1 MSELYDLITSRENLY
16 KAAKRALK
24 GKLSNARFYS
34 YSVNL
39 SNNVEYLYKQIQKGT
54 YRPHSDK
61 EFDLWCISGQ
71 KVRHIVA
78 PSIDDL
84 IVQHAIYQII
94 VPIIDPKLIYDSYG
108 CRVLKGSHKASDR
121 CQYFLRKSPKDS
133 YFLQLDIKK
142 YYYNL
147 DHTILK
153 EALLHLLGEQDVV
166 DFIALQFP
174 QDKTIGMNVGAM
186 ISQLMGMI
194 YLNKFDQYCKRVLK
208 LKRIIRYVDDIVIIG
223 LSKEKCFSLVRTI
236 EQYLKTELKLSFS
249 KVKILPISKG
259 INFVGHRTWQQ
270 KRIIRKRSYKVFNKN
285 LKKNKVDSLQSCL
298 GHALKTSS
306 YKTLIKR
313 IETKSIHLLPL
324 LTIQKVS

>member
-1 MSELYDLITSRENLY
+1 MSELYNLITSRENLY

-39 SNNVEYLYKQIQKGT
+39 SNNVEYLYEQIQKNT

-71 KVRHIVA
+71 KMRHIVA

-84 IVQHAIYQII
+84 VVQHAIYQVI

-108 CRVLKGSHKASDR
+108 CRILKGSHRASDR

-147 DHTILK
+147 DHKILK
-153 EALLHLLGEQDVV
+153 ESLLYLLGEQDVV

-174 QDKTIGMNVGAM
+174 QDKTVGMNVGAM

-223 LSKEKCFSLVRTI
+223 LSKEECLTLVGVI
-236 EQYLKTELKLSFS
+236 EQYLKVELKLSFS
-249 KVKILPISKG
+249 KIKILPINKG

-298 GHALKTSS
+298 GHASKTSS

-313 IETKSIHLLPL
+313 VKAKSPHLLPFL
-324 LTIQKVS
+324 VIQKVS

>member
-1 MSELYDLITSRENLY
+1 MSKLYDLIISRENLY
-16 KAAKRALK
+16 KAAKRTLK

-34 YSVNL
+34 YSTNL
-39 SNNVEYLYKQIQKGT
+39 SNNIEYLHRQIQKGT

-71 KVRHIVA
+71 KMRHIVA

-84 IVQHAIYQII
+84 IVQHAIYQIV

-108 CRVLKGSHKASDR
+108 CRILKGSHRASDR

-147 DHTILK
+147 DHIILK

-174 QDKTIGMNVGAM
+174 QDKTVGMNVGAM

-208 LKRIIRYVDDIVIIG
+208 LKHFIRYVDDIVIIG
-223 LSKEKCFSLVRTI
+223 LSKKECLSLTQDI
-236 EQYLKTELKLSFS
+236 EQYLKIELKLSFS
-249 KVKILPISKG
+249 KVKVLPISKG

-285 LKKNKVDSLQSCL
+285 LKKNRVESLQSCL

-306 YKTLIKR
+306 YKTLIRR
-313 IETKSIHLLPL
+313 IKTKSPHLLPL
-324 LTIQKVS
+324 LKTQKVS

>member
-1 MSELYDLITSRENLY
+1 MSELLNLITSKENLY
-16 KAAKRALK
+16 RAAKRALK

-34 YSVNL
+34 YFVNL
-39 SNNVEYLYKQIQKGT
+39 SNNVKYLYKQIQKGT
-54 YRPHSDK
+54 YRPRSEK

-71 KVRHIVA
+71 KMRHIVA

-84 IVQHAIYQII
+84 IVQHAIYQVV

-108 CRVLKGSHKASDR
+108 CRILKGSHKASDR
-121 CQYFLRKSPKDS
+121 CQYFLRRSPKDS

-147 DHTILK
+147 DHKILK

-174 QDKTIGMNVGAM
+174 QDKVVGMNVGAM

-208 LKRIIRYVDDIVIIG
+208 LKRIIRYVNDIVIIG
-223 LSKEKCFSLVRTI
+223 LSKEKCLSLIQDI

-249 KVKILPISKG
+249 KIKILPISKG
-259 INFVGHRTWQQ
+259 INFVGYRSWQ
-270 KRIIRKRSYKVFNKN
+270 
-285 LKKNKVDSLQSCL
+285 
-298 GHALKTSS
+298 
-306 YKTLIKR
+306 
-313 IETKSIHLLPL
+313 
-324 LTIQKVS
+324 

>member
-1 MSELYDLITSRENLY
+1 MSKLYDLIVSRKNLY

-34 YSVNL
+34 YFVNL
-39 SNNVEYLYKQIQKGT
+39 SNNVEHLYRQIQKGT

-71 KVRHIVA
+71 KMRHIVA

-84 IVQHAIYQII
+84 VVQHAIYQVI
-94 VPIIDPKLIYDSYG
+94 VPIIDPKLVYDSYG
-108 CRVLKGSHKASDR
+108 CRILKGSHRASDR

-133 YFLQLDIKK
+133 YFIQLDIKK

-147 DHTILK
+147 DHKILK

-174 QDKTIGMNVGAM
+174 QDKTVGMNVGAM

-208 LKRIIRYVDDIVIIG
+208 LKALIRYVDDIVIIG
-223 LSKEKCFSLVRTI
+223 LSKKECLSLVQNI
-236 EQYLKTELKLSFS
+236 EQYLKTELKLTFS

-259 INFVGHRTWQQ
+259 INFVGHRTWKQ
-270 KRIIRKRSYKVFNKN
+270 KRIIRKRSYRVFNKN

-298 GHALKTSS
+298 GHASKTSS
-306 YKTLIKR
+306 YRTLIKR
-313 IETKSIHLLPL
+313 IKTKKPHLLPL
-324 LTIQKVS
+324 LVIQKVS

>member
-1 MSELYDLITSRENLY
+1 MSKLYDLIISRKNLY

-34 YSVNL
+34 YFVNL
-39 SNNVEYLYKQIQKGT
+39 SNNVEHLYRQIQKGT

-71 KVRHIVA
+71 KIRHIIA

-84 IVQHAIYQII
+84 VVQHAIYQVI

-108 CRVLKGSHKASDR
+108 CRILKGSHRASDR

-133 YFLQLDIKK
+133 YFIQLDIKK

-147 DHTILK
+147 DHKILRK
-153 EALLHLLGEQDVV
+153 ALLHLLGEQDVV

-174 QDKTIGMNVGAM
+174 QDKTVGMNVGAM
-186 ISQLMGMI
+186 VSQLMGMV

-208 LKRIIRYVDDIVIIG
+208 LKALIRYVDDIIIVG
-223 LSKEKCFSLVRTI
+223 LSKKECLSLVQDI
-236 EQYLKTELKLSFS
+236 EQYLKTELKLTFS

-270 KRIIRKRSYKVFNKN
+270 KRIIRKRSYKVFNRN

-298 GHALKTSS
+298 GHASKTSS
-306 YKTLIKR
+306 YRTLIKR
-313 IETKSIHLLPL
+313 IKTKKPHLLPL
-324 LTIQKVS
+324 LVIQKVS

>member
-1 MSELYDLITSRENLY
+1 MSKLYDLITSRENLY

-71 KVRHIVA
+71 KMRHIVA
-78 PSIDDL
+78 PSVDDL
-84 IVQHAIYQII
+84 IVQHAIYQVV

-108 CRVLKGSHKASDR
+108 CRLLKGSHRASDR

-133 YFLQLDIKK
+133 YFLQIDIKK

-147 DHTILK
+147 DHEILK
-153 EALLHLLGEQDVV
+153 ESLLHLLGEQDVV

-174 QDKTIGMNVGAM
+174 QDRTVGMNVGAM

-194 YLNKFDQYCKRVLK
+194 YLNKFDYYCKRVLK
-208 LKRIIRYVDDIVIIG
+208 LKCLIRYVDDIVIIG
-223 LSKEKCFSLVRTI
+223 LSKKECLSLVQNL
-236 EQYLKTELKLSFS
+236 EQYLKTELKLTFS
-249 KVKILPISKG
+249 RVKISPISKG
-259 INFVGHRTWQQ
+259 INFVGYRTWQQ
-270 KRIIRKRSYKVFNKN
+270 KRIIRKRSYKTFNKN
-285 LKKNKVDSLQSCL
+285 LRKNKVASLQSCL
-298 GHALKTSS
+298 GHASRTSS
-306 YKTLIKR
+306 YKTLIRR
-313 IETKSIHLLPL
+313 IEDKSLHLLHL
-324 LTIQKVS
+324 LVIQKIS

>member
-1 MSELYDLITSRENLY
+1 MSELLNLITSKENLY
-16 KAAKRALK
+16 RAAKRALK

-34 YSVNL
+34 YFVNL

-54 YRPHSDK
+54 YRPRSEK
-61 EFDLWCISGQ
+61 EFDLWCVSGQ
-71 KVRHIVA
+71 KMRHIVA

-84 IVQHAIYQII
+84 IVQHAIYQVV

-108 CRVLKGSHKASDR
+108 CRILKGSHKASDR
-121 CQYFLRKSPKDS
+121 CQYFLRRSPKDS

-147 DHTILK
+147 DHKILK

-174 QDKTIGMNVGAM
+174 QDKVVGMNVGAM

-223 LSKEKCFSLVRTI
+223 LSKEKCLSLIQDI

-249 KVKILPISKG
+249 KIKILPISKG
-259 INFVGHRTWQQ
+259 INFVGYRSWQQ

-285 LKKNKVDSLQSCL
+285 LKRNKVDSLQSCL

-306 YKTLIKR
+306 YRILIKR
-313 IETKSIHLLPL
+313 IEDIRPHLLPL
-324 LTIQKVS
+324 LAI

>member
-34 YSVNL
+34 YFINL

-108 CRVLKGSHKASDR
+108 CRVLKGSHRASDR

-147 DHTILK
+147 DHAILK
-153 EALLHLLGEQDVV
+153 DALLHLLKEQDVV

-174 QDKTIGMNVGAM
+174 QGKTVGMNVGAM
-186 ISQLMGMI
+186 IAQLMGMI

-223 LSKEKCFSLVRTI
+223 FPKKECLSLVQDI
-236 EQYLKTELKLSFS
+236 EQYLRTELKLSFS
-249 KVKILPISKG
+249 RVKILPISKG
-259 INFVGHRTWQQ
+259 INFVGYRSWQQ

-285 LKKNKVDSLQSCL
+285 LKKNKLDSLQSCL
-298 GHALKTSS
+298 GHASKTSS
-306 YKTLIKR
+306 YRTFIKK
-313 IETKSIHLLPL
+313 IEDTKPYLLHLL
-324 LTIQKVS
+324 TVQKVS

>member
-1 MSELYDLITSRENLY
+1 MSELYNLITSRENLY

-39 SNNVEYLYKQIQKGT
+39 NNNIEYLYKQIQKGT
-54 YRPHSDK
+54 YRPHSNK

-84 IVQHAIYQII
+84 IVQHAIYQVI

-108 CRVLKGSHKASDR
+108 CRILKGSHKASDR

-174 QDKTIGMNVGAM
+174 QDKAVGMNVGAM

-208 LKRIIRYVDDIVIIG
+208 LKHIIRYVDDIVIIG
-223 LSKEKCFSLVRTI
+223 LSKEKCLTLARVI

-259 INFVGHRTWQQ
+259 INFVGYKTWQQ
-270 KRIIRKRSYKVFNKN
+270 KRTIRKRSYKVFNKN
-285 LKKNKVDSLQSCL
+285 LKKNKIDSLQSCL
-298 GHALKTSS
+298 GHASKTSS
-306 YKTLIKR
+306 YGTLIRKIKAKR
-313 IETKSIHLLPL
+313 PHLLSL

>member
-1 MSELYDLITSRENLY
+1 MSKLYDLITSRENLY

-34 YSVNL
+34 YSTNL

-84 IVQHAIYQII
+84 IVQHAIYQVI

-108 CRVLKGSHKASDR
+108 CRVLKGSHRASDR

-174 QDKTIGMNVGAM
+174 QDKTVGMNVGAM

-194 YLNKFDQYCKRVLK
+194 YLNRFDQYCKRVLK
-208 LKRIIRYVDDIVIIG
+208 LKHIIRYVDDIVIIG
-223 LSKEKCFSLVRTI
+223 LPKEKCLSLAQDI
-236 EQYLKTELKLSFS
+236 EQYLKTKFKLSFS
-249 KVKILPISKG
+249 KVKILPISRG

-270 KRIIRKRSYKVFNKN
+270 KRVIRKRSYKVFNKN

-306 YKTLIKR
+306 YNTLIKR
-313 IETKSIHLLPL
+313 IESIKPHLLPL
-324 LTIQKVS
+324 LAIQKVS

>member
-1 MSELYDLITSRENLY
+1 MSELYNLITSRENLY

-39 SNNVEYLYKQIQKGT
+39 NNNIKYLYKQIQKGT
-54 YRPHSDK
+54 YRPHSNK

-84 IVQHAIYQII
+84 IVQHAIYQVI

-108 CRVLKGSHKASDR
+108 CRILKGSHKASDR

-174 QDKTIGMNVGAM
+174 QDKAVGMNVGAM

-208 LKRIIRYVDDIVIIG
+208 LKHIIRYVDDIVIIG
-223 LSKEKCFSLVRTI
+223 LSKEKCLTLARVI

-259 INFVGHRTWQQ
+259 INFVGYKTWQQ
-270 KRIIRKRSYKVFNKN
+270 KRTIRKRSYKVFNKN
-285 LKKNKVDSLQSCL
+285 LKKNKMDSLQSCL
-298 GHALKTSS
+298 GHASKTSS
-306 YKTLIKR
+306 YETLIRKIKTKR
-313 IETKSIHLLPL
+313 PYLLSL
-324 LTIQKVS
+324 LAI

>member
-34 YSVNL
+34 YSINL

-108 CRVLKGSHKASDR
+108 CRVLKGSHRASDR

-147 DHTILK
+147 DHAILK
-153 EALLHLLGEQDVV
+153 DALLHLLKEQDVV

-174 QDKTIGMNVGAM
+174 QGKTVGMNVGAM
-186 ISQLMGMI
+186 IAQLMGMI

-223 LSKEKCFSLVRTI
+223 FPKKECLSLVQDI
-236 EQYLKTELKLSFS
+236 EQYLRTELKLSFS
-249 KVKILPISKG
+249 RVKILPISKG
-259 INFVGHRTWQQ
+259 INFVGYRSWQQ

-285 LKKNKVDSLQSCL
+285 LKKNKLDSLQSCL
-298 GHALKTSS
+298 GHASKTSS
-306 YKTLIKR
+306 YRTFIKK
-313 IETKSIHLLPL
+313 IEDTKPYLLHLL
-324 LTIQKVS
+324 TVQKVS

>member
-1 MSELYDLITSRENLY
+1 MSKLYDLITSKENLY
-16 KAAKRALK
+16 RAAKRAFR

-34 YSVNL
+34 YYVNL
-39 SNNVEYLYKQIQKGT
+39 SNNVEYLYKRIQEGT
-54 YRPHSDK
+54 YKPHSEK

-71 KVRHIVA
+71 KMRHIVA

-84 IVQHAIYQII
+84 IVQHAIYQVI

-108 CRVLKGSHKASDR
+108 CRILKGSHRASAR

-142 YYYNL
+142 YYYSL
-147 DHTILK
+147 DHKILK
-153 EALLHLLGEQDVV
+153 ESLLHLLGEQDVV

-174 QDKTIGMNVGAM
+174 QDKTVGMNVGAM

-194 YLNKFDQYCKRVLK
+194 YLNRFDHYCKRVLK
-208 LKRIIRYVDDIVIIG
+208 LKYLIRYVDDIVIIG
-223 LSKEKCFSLVRTI
+223 LSKKKCLSLVQGI
-236 EQYLKTELKLSFS
+236 EQYLKTELKLTFS

-259 INFVGHRTWQQ
+259 INFVGYRTWQQ
-270 KRIIRKRSYKVFNKN
+270 KRIIRKRSYKTFNKN
-285 LKKNKVDSLQSCL
+285 LRKNKVDSLQSCL
-298 GHALKTSS
+298 GHASKTSS

-313 IETKSIHLLPL
+313 IEDRSPHLLQL
-324 LTIQKVS
+324 LAIQKIS

>member
-1 MSELYDLITSRENLY
+1 MSKLYDLITSRENLY

-34 YSVNL
+34 YSTNL

-61 EFDLWCISGQ
+61 EFDLWCVSGQ

-84 IVQHAIYQII
+84 VVQHAIYQVI

-108 CRVLKGSHKASDR
+108 CRILKGSHRASDR

-166 DFIALQFP
+166 NFIALQFP
-174 QDKTIGMNVGAM
+174 QDKPVGMNVGAM
-186 ISQLMGMI
+186 IAQLMGMI

-223 LSKEKCFSLVRTI
+223 LSKKECLSLVQNI

-249 KVKILPISKG
+249 RVKILPISKG
-259 INFVGHRTWQQ
+259 INFVGYRSWQQ
-270 KRIIRKRSYKVFNKN
+270 KKIIRKRSYKVFNKN
-285 LKKNKVDSLQSCL
+285 LKKNKIDSIQSCL

-306 YKTLIKR
+306 YRTLINR
-313 IETKSIHLLPL
+313 IEDIKPHLLPL

>member
-34 YSVNL
+34 YSINL

-108 CRVLKGSHKASDR
+108 CRVLKGSHRASDR

-147 DHTILK
+147 DHAILK
-153 EALLHLLGEQDVV
+153 DALLHLLKEQDVV

-174 QDKTIGMNVGAM
+174 QGKTVGMNVGAM
-186 ISQLMGMI
+186 IAQLMGMI

-223 LSKEKCFSLVRTI
+223 LPKKECLSLVQDI
-236 EQYLKTELKLSFS
+236 EQYLRTELKLSFS
-249 KVKILPISKG
+249 RVKILPISKG
-259 INFVGHRTWQQ
+259 INFVGYRSWQQ

-285 LKKNKVDSLQSCL
+285 LKKNKLDSLQSCL

-306 YKTLIKR
+306 YRTFIKK
-313 IETKSIHLLPL
+313 IEDTKPYLLHLL
-324 LTIQKVS
+324 TVQKVS

>member
-1 MSELYDLITSRENLY
+1 MSKLYDLIISRENLY

-34 YSVNL
+34 YSTNL
-39 SNNVEYLYKQIQKGT
+39 SNNIEYLHRQIQKGT

-71 KVRHIVA
+71 KMRHIVA

-84 IVQHAIYQII
+84 IVQHAIYQIV

-108 CRVLKGSHKASDR
+108 CRILKGSHRASDR
-121 CQYFLRKSPKDS
+121 CQYFLRRSPKDS

-174 QDKTIGMNVGAM
+174 QDKTVGMNVGAM

-208 LKRIIRYVDDIVIIG
+208 LKHFIRYVDDIVIIG
-223 LSKEKCFSLVRTI
+223 LSKKECLSLTQDI
-236 EQYLKTELKLSFS
+236 EQYLKIELKLSFS
-249 KVKILPISKG
+249 KVKVLPISKG

-285 LKKNKVDSLQSCL
+285 LKKNRVESLQSCL

-306 YKTLIKR
+306 YKTLVRRIK
-313 IETKSIHLLPL
+313 TKSPHLLPL
-324 LTIQKVS
+324 LKTQKVS

>member
-1 MSELYDLITSRENLY
+1 MSKLYDLITSRENLY

-34 YSVNL
+34 YHVNL
-39 SNNVEYLYKQIQKGT
+39 SNNVEYLYNRIQEDT
-54 YRPHSDK
+54 YKPHSEK

-71 KVRHIVA
+71 KMRHIVA

-108 CRVLKGSHKASDR
+108 CRILKGSHRASAR

-147 DHTILK
+147 DHKILK
-153 EALLHLLGEQDVV
+153 ESLLHLLGEQDVV
-166 DFIALQFP
+166 DFIVLQFP
-174 QDKTIGMNVGAM
+174 QDRTVGMNVGAM

-194 YLNKFDQYCKRVLK
+194 YLNRFDHYCKRVLK
-208 LKRIIRYVDDIVIIG
+208 LKHLIRYVDDIVIIG
-223 LSKEKCFSLVRTI
+223 LSKKECLSLVQDI
-236 EQYLKTELKLSFS
+236 EQYLKTEFKLTFS

-259 INFVGHRTWQQ
+259 INFVGYRTWQQ
-270 KRIIRKRSYKVFNKN
+270 KRIIRKRSYKTFNKN
-285 LKKNKVDSLQSCL
+285 LRKNKVGSLQSCL
-298 GHALKTSS
+298 GHASKTSS

-313 IETKSIHLLPL
+313 IEDRSPHLLHL
-324 LTIQKVS
+324 LAIQKIS

>member
-1 MSELYDLITSRENLY
+1 MSKLYDLIISRANLY

-34 YSVNL
+34 YHVNL
-39 SNNVEYLYKQIQKGT
+39 SNNVEYLYNRIQENT
-54 YRPHSDK
+54 YKPHSEK
-61 EFDLWCISGQ
+61 KFDLWCISGQ
-71 KVRHIVA
+71 KMRHIVA

-108 CRVLKGSHKASDR
+108 CRILKGSHRASAR

-147 DHTILK
+147 DHKILK
-153 EALLHLLGEQDVV
+153 ESLLHLLGEQDVV

-174 QDKTIGMNVGAM
+174 QDRTVGMNVGAM

-194 YLNKFDQYCKRVLK
+194 YLNRFDHYCKRVLK
-208 LKRIIRYVDDIVIIG
+208 LKHLIRYVDDIAIIG
-223 LSKEKCFSLVRTI
+223 LSKKECLSLVQDI
-236 EQYLKTELKLSFS
+236 EQYLKTEFKLTFS

-259 INFVGHRTWQQ
+259 INFVGYRTWQQ
-270 KRIIRKRSYKVFNKN
+270 KRIIRKRSYKTFNKN
-285 LKKNKVDSLQSCL
+285 LRKNKVDSLQSCL
-298 GHALKTSS
+298 GHASKTSS

-313 IETKSIHLLPL
+313 IEDRSPHLLHL
-324 LTIQKVS
+324 LAIQKIS

>member
-34 YSVNL
+34 YSINL

-108 CRVLKGSHKASDR
+108 CRVLKGSHRASDR

-147 DHTILK
+147 DHAILK
-153 EALLHLLGEQDVV
+153 DALLHLLKEQDVV

-174 QDKTIGMNVGAM
+174 QGKTVGMNVGAM
-186 ISQLMGMI
+186 IAQLMGMI

-223 LSKEKCFSLVRTI
+223 FPKKECLSLVQDI
-236 EQYLKTELKLSFS
+236 EQYLRTELKLSFS
-249 KVKILPISKG
+249 RVKILPISKG
-259 INFVGHRTWQQ
+259 INFVGYRSWQQ

-285 LKKNKVDSLQSCL
+285 LKKNKLDSLQSCL

-306 YKTLIKR
+306 YRTFIKK
-313 IETKSIHLLPL
+313 IEDTKPYLLHLL
-324 LTIQKVS
+324 TVQKVS

>member
-34 YSVNL
+34 YSTNL

-84 IVQHAIYQII
+84 IVQHAIYQVI

-147 DHTILK
+147 DHIILK
-153 EALLHLLGEQDVV
+153 ESLLHLLGEQDVV

-174 QDKTIGMNVGAM
+174 QDKTVGMNVGAM

-194 YLNKFDQYCKRVLK
+194 YLNRFDQYCKRVLK
-208 LKRIIRYVDDIVIIG
+208 LKHIIRYVDDIVIIG
-223 LSKEKCFSLVRTI
+223 LPREKCLSLVQDI
-236 EQYLKTELKLSFS
+236 EQYLKTEFKLSFS

-285 LKKNKVDSLQSCL
+285 LRKNKVDSLQSCL

-306 YKTLIKR
+306 YSALIKR
-313 IETKSIHLLPL
+313 IEGIRPYLLPL
-324 LTIQKVS
+324 LAIQKDS

>member
-1 MSELYDLITSRENLY
+1 MSELYNLITSRENLY
-16 KAAKRALK
+16 RAAKRALK

-34 YSVNL
+34 YSTNL

-54 YRPHSDK
+54 YKPHSDK

-71 KVRHIVA
+71 KVRHIIA

-84 IVQHAIYQII
+84 VVQHAIYQVI

-108 CRVLKGSHKASDR
+108 CRVLKGSHRASDR
-121 CQYFLRKSPKDS
+121 CQYFLRKSSKDS

-147 DHTILK
+147 DHAILK
-153 EALLHLLGEQDVV
+153 ETLLHLLGEQDVV

-174 QDKTIGMNVGAM
+174 QDKTVGMNVGAM
-186 ISQLMGMI
+186 IAQLMGMI

-208 LKRIIRYVDDIVIIG
+208 LKHIIRYVDDIAIIG
-223 LSKEKCFSLVRTI
+223 LSKKECLSLVQDI

-249 KVKILPISKG
+249 RVKILPISKG
-259 INFVGHRTWQQ
+259 INFVGYRSWKQ

-285 LKKNKVDSLQSCL
+285 LKKNKIDSLQSCL
-298 GHALKTSS
+298 GHASKTSS
-306 YKTLIKR
+306 YKILIEK
-313 IETKSIHLLPL
+313 IEDTKPHLLPL